1 MDCLEK
7 YPEIT
12 ELLKG
17 ADHVDIKR
25 VEGGVTLRQFIA
37 AMLSHYPRW
46 IVFLYY
52 VRAVFVRLLGMRQPG
67 KPDELPR
74 LKPEDISMVP
84 GDSATFFTVR
94 LAREDEYWIAET
106 PEDKH
111 LQAYFGIIVE
121 PVKEDLNR
129 FHVITIVHYKH
140 WTGPVYFNTIRP
152 FHHLVVRRMALAGIR
167 SSRKKTTDLSG
178 TRHFR

>member
-1 MDCLEK
+1 MKCLEK
-7 YPEIT
+7 YPEFA
-12 ELLKG
+12 ELLDG
-17 ADHVDIKR
+17 ADHADVKV
-25 VEGGVTLRQFIA
+25 VEGNVTLRQFIA
-37 AMLSHYPRW
+37 GMLSHYPRW

-67 KPDELPR
+67 RPEELPR
-74 LKPEDISMVP
+74 LKPEDISMTP

-94 LAREDEYWIAET
+94 LAREDEYWISET

-121 PVKEDLNR
+121 PVTEDLNR
-129 FHVITIVHYKH
+129 FHVVTIVHYKH

-152 FHHLVVRRMALAGIR
+152 FHHLVVRRMALAGV
-167 SSRKKTTDLSG
+167 SFS
-178 TRHFR
+178 

>member
-1 MDCLEK
+1 MKYFEK

-12 ELLKG
+12 ALLKG
-17 ADHVDIKR
+17 ADHVDVKI
-25 VEGGVTLRQFIA
+25 VEGAVSLRQFIA
-37 AMLSHYPRW
+37 AMLSYYPRW
-46 IVFLYY
+46 IVSLYY

-74 LKPEDISMVP
+74 LKPEDISMTA
-84 GDSATFFTVR
+84 GDQATFFIVR
-94 LAREDEYWIAET
+94 LAREEEYWIAET

-111 LQAYFGIIVE
+111 LQAYFGIVVE
-121 PVKEDLNR
+121 PVDHNLNR

-152 FHHLVVRRMALAGIR
+152 FHHLVVRRMARAGVR
-167 SSRKKTTDLSG
+167 PS
-178 TRHFR
+178 